1 MLATAVEGS
10 GCLSWMDVCD
20 GETEEEQGL
29 VIGLVVVRDPR
40 SWAFEERPMGIGGV
54 ALAAIAHRPPGRR
67 NLWPRPEL
75 SKHNRA
81 SGFCCWRLQSHAA
94 SKSGHEAGGKKPVPL
109 ELKVRRGKKTTR

>member
-54 ALAAIAHRPPGRR
+54 PSQR
-67 NLWPRPEL
+67 
-75 SKHNRA
+75 
-81 SGFCCWRLQSHAA
+81 
-94 SKSGHEAGGKKPVPL
+94 
-109 ELKVRRGKKTTR
+109 